1 MLFSPCQTNR
11 PMVSQHAGTHHH
23 KNAGAA
29 RTPSSKTAAHTG
41 KTSDVDPH
49 KATAKAIEELR
60 THVLFDLAEIRRNH
74 AEMIQAHPRLKVL
87 LDEAAL
93 GVTGKDA
100 RGVPYWGPKQQKA
113 LEDLGLN
120 KTHIHSACEKQVLR
134 ETKLCQSLKEITK
147 LVRSFVPSRAGGK
160 KAARDLLSNLVTTLT
175 LQGTRKQNALML
187 GAYGA
192 AAAAAAGAHKM
203 AYRPEHIAALGR
215 SVAEASKK
223 ARRSLGYD
231 APEAPEKKKEVE
243 PKIAEE
249 EQREEEE
256 TPEAAPVVVEPTLR
270 PEASRGWWGA
280 RGLRGSAAQA

>member
-1 MLFSPCQTNR
+1 MLSKHT
-11 PMVSQHAGTHHH
+11 GTHHH

-29 RTPSSKTAAHTG
+29 RTPSSKTAAHTA
-41 KTSDVDPH
+41 KPADVDPH
-49 KATAKAIEELR
+49 DKATAKAIEELR

-87 LDEAAL
+87 LNEAAL

-100 RGVPYWGPKQQKA
+100 QGVPYWGPKQQKA

-147 LVRSFVPSRAGGK
+147 LVRSFVPSKAGGK
-160 KAARDLLSNLVTTLT
+160 KFARDLLSNLVTTLT

-192 AAAAAAGAHKM
+192 AAAAGAHKM
-203 AYRPEHIAALGR
+203 GYRPEHIAALGR
-215 SVAEASKK
+215 SVAEASRS
-223 ARRSLGYD
+223 ARRRLGYG
-231 APEAPEKKKEVE
+231 APEAPEKVKEQKKKEEQEVE
-243 PKIAEE
+243 PKVAEE
-249 EQREEEE
+249 GHGEEEE
-256 TPEAAPVVVEPTLR
+256 TPEAAPVVIEPTLR
-270 PEASRGWWGA
+270 PAATGGSGW
-280 RGLRGSAAQA
+280 RGLRSSARH